1 MPAAATVS
9 AARNVVLTVD
19 SSEFAKLGTSS
30 TELFAS
36 QQLLQQYVY
45 ACSYFCNTTNLS
57 KGESSV
63 HEQGPLWRLVRASMT
78 IVGMVPPV
86 YYKGDLLVDGGYM
99 NNIPVDV
106 MRSMGVDTVS
116 PCSYRPA
123 IPSHCNSHA
132 RVQCMPVQYL
142 YMQHL
147 WCRLLHVLVL
157 ASRL

>member
-1 MPAAATVS
+1 MDISMQPPKKTDAC
-9 AARNVVLTVD
+9 
-19 SSEFAKLGTSS
+19 
-30 TELFAS
+30 
-36 QQLLQQYVY
+36 
-45 ACSYFCNTTNLS
+45 ACSYFCNSTNLS

-116 PCSYRPA
+116 SCSP
-123 IPSHCNSHA
+123 
-132 RVQCMPVQYL
+132 
-142 YMQHL
+142 
-147 WCRLLHVLVL
+147 RLCHSCL
-157 ASRL
+157 

>member
-1 MPAAATVS
+1 MH
-9 AARNVVLTVD
+9 
-19 SSEFAKLGTSS
+19 
-30 TELFAS
+30 
-36 QQLLQQYVY
+36 

-106 MRSMGVDTVS
+106 MRSMGVDTVRTVYTYLLKS
-116 PCSYRPA
+116 FVKCR
-123 IPSHCNSHA
+123 A
-132 RVQCMPVQYL
+132 RV
-142 YMQHL
+142 HE
-147 WCRLLHVLVL
+147 WTTFSLVCEV
-157 ASRL
+157 